1 MDQDR
6 RTSLSVAYH
15 GLLRH
20 LMLVSSWNIHCVKWF
35 VTGSQQASYQ
45 TLTRNI
51 FSEPFKWLTDPA
63 QCHSN
68 AQLSTLYLGIF
79 LGNFTQ
85 TEFVDCK
92 IFFLTK
98 ISSWIKVGAQGGI
111 RWKVASLLSFMS
123 PTESLPL
130 LCLCFM
136 QLDNPDEQ
144 AAQIRR
150 ELDGRLQM
158 ADQIARVR
166 DFTGSSP
173 VPGQGPTQEMYWLV
187 RSSKDEGEGLGTE
200 PGLVYLEF

>member
-6 RTSLSVAYH
+6 RTSLSVPCH

-20 LMLVSSWNIHCVKWF
+20 LMLVSSWNIHCVKCF

-45 TLTRNI
+45 TLTG
-51 FSEPFKWLTDPA
+51 SVSLEPFKWLTEPV

-68 AQLSTLYLGIF
+68 AQHSTLYLGTF

-85 TEFVDCK
+85 TGFVDCYV
-92 IFFLTK
+92 FLTK
-98 ISSWIKVGAQGGI
+98 ISAWIKVGAQGGI
-111 RWKVASLLSFMS
+111 RWKVVILLAFMS

-130 LCLCFM
+130 LCLCFV

-166 DFTGSSP
+166 DFTGSSL
-173 VPGQGPTQEMYWLV
+173 VPGQGPTQEVYWLV
-187 RSSKDEGEGLGTE
+187 RSSKDEGEGPGTE
-200 PGLVYLEF
+200 PGLVCLEF